1 MALDVK
7 RNSEQQENTNKD
19 MVDGEDDQTSL
30 GVCLATFLL
39 LLPFVYFHFLS
50 QLLTKIQ
57 IT

>member
-7 RNSEQQENTNKD
+7 RNSEQENTNKD